1 MGRFSFP
8 GRSGAR
14 ADRSKFS
21 GRETSGGRRPFTKKA
36 DPLKD
41 WVTSGDRAAA
51 PKAKKPGRRG
61 RVKAK
66 EVAWTLDQLATTQ
79 SSGVPLFRA
88 LGMIAAM
95 KKNTPLGDRL
105 EEIQRRIGEGVS
117 LSAAMKEDE
126 KTWGQLVIALIGAG
140 EASGSLDE
148 AFHRVSTLLMARMA
162 LRRKIVGALTYPAV
176 LVTVTASL
184 VAALLL
190 FIVPM
195 FEGIYESLGGELPG
209 LTQTIITLSGYALP
223 GLFFM
228 VLSVG
233 MLMFLLRRA
242 RTEENLGLRV
252 DAAKLK
258 IPVLGKLMAK
268 GIYSR
273 VSSTLASLLSSGV
286 PMLEALEFAAVA
298 ADSHPHRLSLL
309 NVKRRLTDGAS
320 LSASLREEGLWPDL
334 MLQLVAVGEE
344 AGSLPDM
351 MERYAARALEEVDAA
366 ATALTKLIEPLLI
379 VVVGAVIGI
388 FVLALYM
395 PMFNLGD
402 QLK

>member
-1 MGRFSFP
+1 MGRFSFARKSGSRPSDTKAP
-8 GRSGAR
+8 GTKASG
-14 ADRSKFS
+14 S
-21 GRETSGGRRPFTKKA
+21 RRPFAKKA

-41 WVTSGDRAAA
+41 WVTSGDRGVA
-51 PKAKKPGRRG
+51 PKAKKSGRRG

-88 LGMIAAM
+88 LGMIASM

-140 EASGSLDE
+140 EASGSLDK
-148 AFHRVSTLLMARMA
+148 AFQRVSMLLMARMA

-223 GLFFM
+223 GLFFFAM
-228 VLSVG
+228 SVG
-233 MLMFLLRRA
+233 MLVFVLRRA

-252 DAAKLK
+252 DALKLK

-351 MERYAARALEEVDAA
+351 MERYASRALEEVDAA

>member
-1 MGRFSFP
+1 
-8 GRSGAR
+8 
-14 ADRSKFS
+14 
-21 GRETSGGRRPFTKKA
+21 
-36 DPLKD
+36 
-41 WVTSGDRAAA
+41 
-51 PKAKKPGRRG
+51 
-61 RVKAK
+61 
-66 EVAWTLDQLATTQ
+66 
-79 SSGVPLFRA
+79 
-88 LGMIAAM
+88 
-95 KKNTPLGDRL
+95 
-105 EEIQRRIGEGVS
+105 
-117 LSAAMKEDE
+117 
-126 KTWGQLVIALIGAG
+126 
-140 EASGSLDE
+140 
-148 AFHRVSTLLMARMA
+148 
-162 LRRKIVGALTYPAV
+162 
-176 LVTVTASL
+176 
-184 VAALLL
+184 
-190 FIVPM
+190 M

-209 LTQTIITLSGYALP
+209 LTRTIITLSGYALP

-252 DAAKLK
+252 DAAKLR

>member
-1 MGRFSFP
+1 
-8 GRSGAR
+8 
-14 ADRSKFS
+14 
-21 GRETSGGRRPFTKKA
+21 
-36 DPLKD
+36 
-41 WVTSGDRAAA
+41 
-51 PKAKKPGRRG
+51 
-61 RVKAK
+61 VKAK